1 MISNKKVIVAPV
13 GENMDALFQGLKE
26 FSTERIILVTPESKM
41 DIAEKTK
48 QELEKFKIPV
58 MIKTIHVDD
67 DGSLWE
73 EMFRIVSQIRKQ
85 EQESDLLINV
95 ATGDKITGCA
105 ATSAAFVNGLKA
117 FSVDDRGVILL
128 PVLKFSYYKLLTDK
142 KMDIMKV
149 LNQPGCCMSLEEL
162 SKRTKMSL
170 PLTSYHINGTL
181 KSDGLKELGL
191 VDTQEKSGR
200 TEVHLSMLGRLLI
213 KGYVEQKGE
222 EKE

>member
-1 MISNKKVIVAPV
+1 MINNKKIIVAPV
-13 GENMDALFQGLKE
+13 GDNMEALFQGLKE
-26 FSTERIILVTPESKM
+26 FSTERIILIAPESK
-41 DIAEKTK
+41 IGLAEKTK

-58 MIKTIHVDD
+58 MIKTIKVEND
-67 DGSLWE
+67 STLWE
-73 EMFRIVSQIRKQ
+73 EMFKVVSQIRKQ
-85 EQESDLLINV
+85 EQESDVIINV

-117 FSVDDRGVILL
+117 FSVDERGVILL

-142 KMDIMKV
+142 KMEIMKV

-170 PLTSYHINGTL
+170 PLTSYHVNGTL

-191 VDTQEKSGR
+191 VDTKENNGR
-200 TEVHLSMLGRLLI
+200 IEIHLSMLGRLLI
-213 KGYVEQKGE
+213 KGYVEQKVE
-222 EKE
+222 EE